1 MIRVRGLA
9 ESRAMQQ
16 ASHVR
21 TRWAACLGC
30 SDPTV
35 LYPAFRIQSK
45 LKKLLLTPQEWDA
58 MAVQREVVTEYQ
70 VRRM

>member
-1 MIRVRGLA
+1 MHVGRRVC
-9 ESRAMQQ
+9 
-16 ASHVR
+16 H
-21 TRWAACLGC
+21 GC
-30 SDPTV
+30 PDPTV

-70 VRRM
+70 VRRMWPSPLKV